1 MVDISIIVPVYNV
14 QDYLP
19 DCLDSLL
26 AQTYKN
32 IEIIVVND
40 GSTDHSQNVIDKYA
54 KKDTRIIPLIKPNGG
69 LSDARNFGMKHAS
82 GKYIGFVDGDDYVEP
97 DMYEKMYKKAEKQ
110 NSDVVEC
117 NLFHNYPDKFDVEI
131 GKRIYDKH
139 EMIRVGRSVVW
150 NKIYKKEWLD
160 GCNVWFHVG
169 AVHEDVEF
177 YVKLVPFIRK
187 ISYIREAGIH
197 YVFRKE
203 SIMNH
208 CTRKILD
215 LFDVFEQLISYYK
228 EKGIY
233 EEYKADLEYLT
244 VRICLCN
251 TVKRIAKIEESNER
265 RWVFNENWRRLNEL
279 FPNWKKNPYLKKG
292 KSKKEWYMKTMNKT
306 LYYLYGMG
314 LHILHQ
320 IQYKRLQQKEKLC

>member
-1 MVDISIIVPVYNV
+1 
-14 QDYLP
+14 
-19 DCLDSLL
+19 
-26 AQTYKN
+26 
-32 IEIIVVND
+32 VVND

-54 KKDTRIIPLIKPNGG
+54 KKDSRIIPLIKPNGG

-117 NLFHNYPDKFDVEI
+117 NLFHNCPDKFDVEI

-197 YVFRKE
+197 YVFR
-203 SIMNH
+203 
-208 CTRKILD
+208 
-215 LFDVFEQLISYYK
+215 
-228 EKGIY
+228 
-233 EEYKADLEYLT
+233 
-244 VRICLCN
+244 
-251 TVKRIAKIEESNER
+251 
-265 RWVFNENWRRLNEL
+265 
-279 FPNWKKNPYLKKG
+279 
-292 KSKKEWYMKTMNKT
+292 
-306 LYYLYGMG
+306 
-314 LHILHQ
+314 
-320 IQYKRLQQKEKLC
+320 